1 MQWYVLVFKYIKKVQ
16 KYFLLPFII
25 FLVGYSTLTHSFL
38 LNPNIP
44 SSNYNYTSHTAQ
56 GAVYARQTVLG
67 ENGAPVLVEY
77 DLKGNEVKEIGEQT
91 GRYENVRIMSGEQFN
106 GYLRK
111 KEKLE
116 RQYFNQFDILSRDEY
131 QWTRFVDQNGNHVEK
146 KVLLPD
152 TLYVW
157 VLKPGFIYPG
167 KNYILLEVPI
177 YHNEDPVSVIPE
189 NYIRSLLVS
198 TESGKIIYRTEKN
211 IGYKTGF
218 VEGKSTGIN
227 RFFTRSASDVL
238 LNPIP
243 NIKMM
248 AMTGNG
254 DFSSMTN
261 QEGKYRLEFYNPACP
276 GFFHEYSNPI
286 IAELKYSRFHPRKTD
301 YFPYYLIKETIST
314 CIGLTSLGPTD
325 EVYTSQSGYLYQSV
339 DFPVD
344 MLVVRGKGSFFNKLD
359 EKVPLASEQTNL
371 TLFDSTKSLEEKI
384 IPQLDLNNDGRLDT
398 VIPGKIEAVSTLDS
412 KKVFVEVLS
421 VEDAEVLGIFFSP
434 DISGKQPDI
443 IRLPDWA
450 QDLQDKVLLTQIAK
464 EDLEN
469 TDLYVVR
476 TSTGELVAEQK
487 GFNPSALS
495 KDVDDSSFNFLVK
508 LRGQL
513 AEIYH
518 PGFNFSIWQVSEG
531 FTTNF
536 QKRIYDQIRPGE
548 QITIYLINRVTGY
561 LGHKTVTL
569 GKNYA
574 LIGSSDLSTDV
585 GEIQLYPPNLKLWA
599 IRRPYPSSF
608 NQSEHDQMISNEGM
622 GITNDQ
628 LIVVFSEWLDHNDNP
643 LPFAL
648 ADYGFTGRLARVI
661 APYQLGPAT
670 GGDAHVAHFS
680 IRPGRQTQLVRFPE
694 KVVSRQHF
702 YVQVNATPQYRNP
715 DFSSARI
722 SGEMLFGRPEKFVPV
737 KVPIFDEDAA
747 RQANA
752 ITASERQNYF
762 QWVYRPELQF
772 SLYDL
777 DVQSLQILNI
787 TKGKE
792 TIRDVLVNPTLI
804 MPGDKLLTWF
814 YSLISPEVEALK
826 SWSKPGELVLAIGD
840 QEVAVTL
847 GKDQKV
853 NIDNLEK
860 VRQLDADGLLTL
872 RLYANNDTQNIL
884 WQYNFPGP
892 FLRVPEKVVKG
903 RIKLDVPNER
913 VCTNP
918 ARLKFILQQPAKITL
933 TTRDQFSGS
942 GGSETKLLDEVL
954 YPAGTHLYEFDPAAY
969 PNGLFSYQMT
979 GVSEISHKKEQYN
992 GVLEVFYDIDNQL
1005 PVGHVV
1011 ERNIDLFTGNLA
1023 FSRTDID
1030 IPGRGGGLQF
1040 TRSYNSQSRD
1050 AGRLGR
1056 GWSHNYDVALY
1067 RTGCGYVMVKGMVFI
1082 EEGDRYRPGKGYH
1095 GTLKKV
1101 GNRYDLYTKDG
1112 TRYHFRQYAFDQSNR
1127 SWHLAYIEDT
1137 NGNQTQLSYHEG
1149 LGDGRLK
1156 SVVDGAGR
1164 RLNFFYE
1171 SRQGDFR
1178 ITKIKAPG
1186 DLEVEFFYDAQTRL
1200 VNRIIRSQQTAVEE
1214 KYGYQG
1220 AVDDPQQMADWV
1232 QLHRIQSI
1240 TDANGHNTRYQAV
1253 PYQLQ
1258 ASATENLIM
1267 DSAWYNQIDYPDNTQ
1282 AQFSYN
1288 GRARRNNTELTT
1300 TVTDNRGNETRY
1312 TFNRYGSPLTITS
1325 PAGTI
1330 EHTWADLDVLLL
1342 SRTNENGVKTTYTY
1356 DEHGNILTEK
1366 VSGKADH
1373 PAKVNT
1379 YVLLGEGAAEG
1390 TIKNRPATQQDR
1402 EGRLTRFNYD
1412 KRGNLLTVTH
1422 PDSTTETFTYANNGD
1437 RLTATNQRGHTT
1449 RFAYDEYGYLASTTD
1464 ALGGITRQQWNVR
1477 GLKLQEQNARTDVLG
1492 LTRYRYDGLG
1502 RLIRR
1507 IDALRNERTYAYD
1520 DNGNKL
1526 RETDELGR
1534 VSEWDY
1540 DSLNR
1545 VIEQRKTLAGQVLR
1559 QQQTYDANGN
1569 VLSSTDWLG
1578 QTTEYAYDEVNR
1590 RILETLP
1597 PDSAGERAQTRFAY
1611 DKVGNLTLETRPLNR
1626 ITEYRYDD
1634 YDRRVYVGAYLNVGG
1649 SERAEQTTT
1658 YDEVGNKL
1666 SETDPE
1672 GRQSFFEYDVM
1683 NRLVTQL
1690 QPLGRTTRFGYDA
1703 AGNPIK
1709 TTDALDREITQTF
1722 DALNRKITV
1731 TDAEGHTTQLAYD
1744 AIGNLTQAT
1753 DALGRVSRTRYD
1765 PLNRVTEQ
1773 IDALQHVTR
1782 FSYDAVGN
1790 KLTELWPNG
1799 RLLSYRYDDFD
1810 RLTEQRDNLE
1820 GSAPLLQQVFDGNG
1834 NLLTATDGRGL
1845 VSTYTYDQ
1853 RNRRLTETL
1862 PGNRLTQYQYD
1873 ALNNLVLRIDPRNQ
1887 RWQQSFDLLNRVISD
1902 TDPLDQ
1908 QQTYSY
1914 DKVGN
1919 RLTVTD
1925 KRGATTR
1932 YSYDALN
1939 QLLTTT
1945 DPLSQT
1951 LQRSYDLVGNVLTDT
1966 DKRDIVSAYSY
1977 DRNNRRLTTT
1987 RANQLLSTLSYD
1999 AVGNT
2004 LTETDANGNTTAYE
2018 YDKLNRVIVVRQP
2031 LDAIVRHRYNPM
2043 GDRVLTIDPAGRAT
2057 TWTYDVRRQQLSE
2070 TLNVTLTSNGN
2081 PAPGSGETTTYV
2093 YDNVGNR
2100 IQQTRPL
2107 GNGWRYVYDD
2117 ANRLQQITDGNDQ
2130 TTSYAY
2136 DANNNLLSQTNALGR
2151 ATTFAYDELN
2161 RRTTVTYP
2169 TDSGETARVHRTAYD
2184 ANNNISQYTDALG
2197 QLITYQYDALN
2208 RETQREYQQAQLIP
2222 SGASVSLTIQQVT
2235 TQYDANSNVTGM
2247 TETYQVSGGAGGTEQ
2262 KVIQQVY
2269 DDFDRLSQRT
2279 DAYGQVVN
2287 YQYDANGNR
2296 TGLRYIAG
2304 GGTTNTPRATSYVY
2318 DALNRL
2324 ARVDNPQ
2331 GSTRYQYDLSGLL
2344 LRTLYPN
2351 NASISQ
2357 SYDGAGRILAMEHRV
2372 GDTLVS
2378 QFQYQYDANGN
2389 RLQQIARNGST
2400 LETTTYTYDALDR
2413 LQQVTY
2419 PEQQVMYAYDAV
2431 YNRIRETTTDAANNQ
2446 VIKDQ
2451 GFSYNLRNELL
2462 EIKDLPA
2469 DTVAVS
2475 YQYDANGNQIQ
2486 KQKAG
2491 VTTDF
2496 VYDIR
2501 DHLRQVM
2508 QGGSSVGQFLYDT
2521 RGLRVEKLGNRG
2533 VERYTYDDQSVLAQ
2547 LDSSNNP
2554 IAHYD
2559 YGPGRLM
2566 ALTHRDEGT
2575 AFYHF
2580 DALGSIV
2587 NLTTTTGAVQTR
2599 TLYDAWGHH
2608 RLQEGDSWNRFGF
2621 TGHEED
2627 PETGL
2632 VYAKARFY
2640 DPDVGRF
2647 LSMDAWEGDLTLA
2660 PSLHKYLYAYGN
2672 PLVWVDPDGKQGY
2685 PATAYTAKK
2694 EREAQIRKA
2703 EEDALYAQ
2711 LEQDSDH
2718 GAFTEE
2724 STIGG
2729 LPGGYL
2735 FYSRSMN
2742 AVFGPGGH
2750 YIDPMIRS
2758 AGKEEYASYVSWEG
2772 GYTNKFVKVFTPV
2785 AAGLLLSRN
2794 AMKSKII
2801 TEGGTY
2807 SPRKSVGRA
2816 NTCSIEGPCFNE
2828 KGQKLTPL
2836 TPNNTS
2842 VSGASGTYG
2851 KDLGGSIQE
2860 SFNTDYGSE
2869 LSRFKRTGLN
2879 IGQAPER
2886 LRRGF
2891 GNIPESVTT
2900 TSGVPIHPVPG
2911 KTTTIL
2917 GNYVEDMDN
2926 IINKQLNYPKT
2937 TDFDAKPG
2945 GFNVLNV
2952 PDDMYKTPDQFW
2964 NEINKPFLD
2973 MAIMRGDD
2981 ILLATKPR
2989 ADLLRRDDG
2998 TLTGFGREI
3007 EHLIDNGYRYDS
3019 VTGKMVKN

>member
-1 MQWYVLVFKYIKKVQ
+1 MQWYVPVIQLNLSAPRWLCLLRLGLRFWLV
-16 KYFLLPFII
+16 LLVISISGKINAFS
-25 FLVGYSTLTHSFL
+25 FGLLRGGEYVHQSELVS
-38 LNPNIP
+38 
-44 SSNYNYTSHTAQ
+44 
-56 GAVYARQTVLG
+56 GAVYARDIIKG
-67 ENGAPVLVEY
+67 ENDAPILVEY
-77 DLKGNEVKEIGEQT
+77 DLNGKEIRELGEQRGHYADT
-91 GRYENVRIMSGEQFN
+91 RIMSITEYN
-106 GYLRK
+106 GYLLLREKIENLYAHKFILLTREGYENSQLLDQDGNLIK
-111 KEKLE
+111 KKA
-116 RQYFNQFDILSRDEY
+116 
-131 QWTRFVDQNGNHVEK
+131 
-146 KVLLPD
+146 LLPD
-152 TLYVW
+152 TLFVW
-157 VLKPGFIYPG
+157 ILKQEFIVPDE
-167 KNYILLEVPI
+167 NYILLEVPV
-177 YHNEDPVSVIPE
+177 DPYLPPFTIE
-189 NYIRSLLVS
+189 LNMLRSLLVS
-198 TESGKIIYRTEKN
+198 NTSGKIIYKTQN
-211 IGYKTGF
+211 TIGYRTGF
-218 VEGKSTGIN
+218 IVNPKSGEERTF
-227 RFFTRSASDVL
+227 RRKFDDVL

-243 NIKMM
+243 SVKVL
-248 AMTGNG
+248 AAAGSEFASTT
-254 DFSSMTN
+254 DE
-261 QEGKYRLEFYNPACP
+261 QGKYRIEYFNPPCP
-276 GFFHEYSNPI
+276 GFEITYHNPI
-286 IAELKYSRFHPRKTD
+286 IAELHYSRFHPRKTEYLPYFLIREKESYCNGLAVYD
-301 YFPYYLIKETIST
+301 YRVNAVLAVQSSFYYHI
-314 CIGLTSLGPTD
+314 
-325 EVYTSQSGYLYQSV
+325 

-344 MLVVRGKGSFFNKLD
+344 MMVLRGSAGLYNPDDTPVLVGEVDAESGAYYD
-359 EKVPLASEQTNL
+359 
-371 TLFDSTKSLEEKI
+371 FDWQPDKKI
-384 IPQLDLNNDGRLDT
+384 IPTYDLNDDGRDDG
-398 VIPGKIEAVSTLDS
+398 VVPGKMVESSSGDQKTFYKVDTL
-412 KKVFVEVLS
+412 E
-421 VEDAEVLGIFFSP
+421 EAEVFGIYFGTILG
-434 DISGKQPDI
+434 QPDL
-443 IRLPDWA
+443 IRQVDWQQETA
-450 QDLQDKVLLTQIAK
+450 PKGLVTKISEQAIQ
-464 EDLEN
+464 N
-469 TDLYVVR
+469 TDLYVIR
-476 TSTGELVAEQK
+476 TATGELVAEQK
-487 GFNPSALS
+487 GLTSGALATGE
-495 KDVDDSSFNFLVK
+495 KDSHFQFLVR
-508 LRGQL
+508 LRGRL
-513 AEIYH
+513 GEAFR
-518 PGFNFSIWQVSEG
+518 PNKNFERWQVQDG
-531 FTTNF
+531 VKPQFR
-536 QKRIYDQIRPGE
+536 QRDYDHLRPGE
-548 QITIYLINRVTGY
+548 QVTLYLINRVTGY
-561 LGHKTVTL
+561 VGHKTVTL
-569 GKNYA
+569 GKSYGQA
-574 LIGSSDLSTDV
+574 GDSDLSTVVDD
-585 GEIQLYPPNLKLWA
+585 IKMYPPNLKVWA
-599 IRRPYPSSF
+599 LRRPAR
-608 NQSEHDQMISNEGM
+608 NAADQQLP
-622 GITNDQ
+622 DQ
-628 LIVVFSEWLDHNDNP
+628 LIGSESAGFTTDQWVAVYTEWLGHDDKP
-643 LPFAL
+643 IPPAL
-648 ADYGFTGRLARVI
+648 LDYGFTGRLARVV
-661 APYQLGPAT
+661 APNQLAAVT
-670 GGDAHVAHFS
+670 ADSAHLAHFN
-680 IRPGRQTQLVRFPE
+680 IEPGRQTQMIRLPE
-694 KVVSRQHF
+694 KVLSRQHF
-702 YVQVNATPQYRNP
+702 YVQVSAVPKYRNP
-715 DFSSARI
+715 TFI
-722 SGEMLFGRPEKFVPV
+722 SQRDENSQMGSFVPI
-737 KVPIFDEDAA
+737 KVPILGEEDVVKSRQQASVVPRFDWWE
-747 RQANA
+747 
-752 ITASERQNYF
+752 
-762 QWVYRPELQF
+762 YRPEFQF
-772 SLYDL
+772 SQYDL
-777 DVQSLQILNI
+777 DVQALQVVNI
-787 TKGKE
+787 DKRDQIE
-792 TIRDVLVNPTLI
+792 IRDQLKTPTI
-804 MPGDKLLTWF
+804 MEPDDELLTLF
-814 YSLISPEVEALK
+814 YNLFVPEVEALK
-826 SWSKPGELVLAIGD
+826 SWFKNEEFIFAVD
-840 QEVAVTL
+840 DHEVAVTVGENQQVSVADL
-847 GKDQKV
+847 DK
-853 NIDNLEK
+853 I
-860 VRQLDADGLLTL
+860 RQLDTDGLITL
-872 RLYANNDTQNIL
+872 RLYVNNDTQNIL
-884 WQYNFPGP
+884 WQYQFQWQ
-892 FLRVPEKVVKG
+892 FLNVPDVVKG

-913 VCTNP
+913 VCVMP
-918 ARLKFILQQPAKITL
+918 ARLNFTIQQPAKITL
-933 TTRDQFSGS
+933 ITRDRFSG
-942 GGSETKLLDEVL
+942 GGETTLLDEAL
-954 YPAGTHLYEFDPAAY
+954 YPAGTNTYEFEPGAY
-969 PNGLFSYQMT
+969 PNGLYDFTMT
-979 GVSEISHKKEQYN
+979 GVSEISGKTEVYN

-1011 ERNIDLFTGNLA
+1011 ERNIDLFTGSLA

-1082 EEGDRYRPGKGYH
+1082 EEGDHYRPGKGYH

-1112 TRYHFRQYAFDQSNR
+1112 TRYHFRQYGFDQNNR

-1137 NGNQTQLSYHEG
+1137 NGNQTQLSYHQG

-1156 SVVDGAGR
+1156 SVVDSAGR
-1164 RLNFFYE
+1164 HLDFFYE
-1171 SRQGDFR
+1171 SRQGDYR
-1178 ITKIKAPG
+1178 ISKVKAPG

-1200 VNRIIRSQQTAVEE
+1200 VSRIIRSQQEAVEE

-1220 AVDDPQQMADWV
+1220 TVADPEQMADWI
-1232 QLHRIQSI
+1232 QLHRMQSI
-1240 TDANGHNTRYQAV
+1240 TDANGHTTRYQAV
-1253 PYQLQ
+1253 PYKLQ
-1258 ASATENLIM
+1258 ASATDSLVM
-1267 DSAWYNQIDYPDNTQ
+1267 DSAWYTQVDYPDNTQ
-1282 AQFSYN
+1282 AQFSYS
-1288 GRARRNNTELTT
+1288 GRARRNNAELTT
-1300 TVTDNRGNETRY
+1300 TATDNRGNETRY

-1330 EHTWADLDVLLL
+1330 EHTWADKDVLLL
-1342 SRTNENGVKTTYTY
+1342 SRSNENGVKTTYTY

-1366 VSGKADH
+1366 VSGQQDH

-1379 YVLLGEGAAEG
+1379 YVLLGEGSAEG

-1402 EGRLTRFNYD
+1402 EGRMTRFAYD
-1412 KRGNLLTVTH
+1412 ERGNLLKVTH
-1422 PDSTTETFTYANNGD
+1422 PDTTTETFTYASNGD

-1526 RETDELGR
+1526 QEMDELGR

-1545 VIEQRKTLAGQVLR
+1545 VIEQRKTLAGEVLR

-1578 QTTEYAYDEVNR
+1578 QITEYAYDEVNR

-1597 PDSAGERAQTRFAY
+1597 PDSQGDRAQTRFAY

-1634 YDRRVYVGAYLNVGG
+1634 YDRRVYVGAYLNAGG

-1672 GRQSFFEYDVM
+1672 GRQTFFEYDVL

-1703 AGNPIK
+1703 AGNPIS
-1709 TTDALDREITQTF
+1709 TTDALDHEITQTF

-1744 AIGNLTQAT
+1744 AIGNLTQTT
-1753 DALGRVSRTRYD
+1753 DALGRVSRTRFD

-1773 IDALQHVTR
+1773 IDALQQVTR

-1790 KLTELWPNG
+1790 KLTEQWPNG
-1799 RLLSYRYDDFD
+1799 RLVSYRYDDFD

-1853 RNRRLTETL
+1853 RNRRLTENL

-1887 RWQQSFDLLNRVISD
+1887 RWQQSFDLLNRVIND
-1902 TDPLDQ
+1902 TDPLNQ

-1925 KRGATTR
+1925 KRGYTTR
-1932 YSYDALN
+1932 YTYDALN

-1966 DKRDIVSAYSY
+1966 DKRGIVSAYTY

-2004 LTETDANGNTTAYE
+2004 LTETDANGNTTRYE
-2018 YDKLNRVIVVRQP
+2018 YDNLNRVIVVRQP

-2043 GDRVLTIDPAGRAT
+2043 GDRVLTIDPAGRAVA
-2057 TWTYDVRRQQLSE
+2057 WTYDVRRQQLTE

-2081 PAPGSGETTTYV
+2081 SAPSSGETTTYV

-2100 IQQTRPL
+2100 TQQTRPL
-2107 GNGWRYVYDD
+2107 GNGWRYAYDD

-2130 TTSYAY
+2130 TSTYAY

-2151 ATTFAYDELN
+2151 PTNFAYDELN
-2161 RRTTVTYP
+2161 RRTTITYP

-2197 QLITYQYDALN
+2197 QLITYQYDELN
-2208 RETQREYQQAQLIP
+2208 REVQREYQQAQQP
-2222 SGASVSLTIQQVT
+2222 TQPGANVSLSIQQVV

-2247 TETYQVSGGAGGTEQ
+2247 TETYQVSGGSAGGTEQ

-2296 TGLRYIAG
+2296 TGLRYTAG
-2304 GGTTNTPRATSYVY
+2304 GVSTSGGTANTPRETRYVY

-2431 YNRIRETTTDAANNQ
+2431 YNRTRETTTDITTNQ

-2469 DTVAVS
+2469 DSVAVS
-2475 YQYDANGNQIQ
+2475 YQYDANGNQTQ

-2508 QGGSSVGQFLYDT
+2508 QGGSSVGQFLYDAQ
-2521 RGLRVEKLGNRG
+2521 GLRVEKLGNRG

-2547 LDSSNNP
+2547 LDSTNQP

-2608 RLQEGDSWNRFGF
+2608 RLQEGNSWNRFGF

-2672 PLVWVDPDGKQGY
+2672 PLVWVDPDGNAEYLASAREFNEFGY
-2685 PATAYTAKK
+2685 QLY
-2694 EREAQIRKA
+2694 RDDRKFA
-2703 EEDALYAQ
+2703 AA
-2711 LEQDSDH
+2711 
-2718 GAFTEE
+2718 
-2724 STIGG
+2724 
-2729 LPGGYL
+2729 
-2735 FYSRSMN
+2735 M
-2742 AVFGPGGH
+2742 
-2750 YIDPMIRS
+2750 
-2758 AGKEEYASYVSWEG
+2758 
-2772 GYTNKFVKVFTPV
+2772 V
-2785 AAGLLLSRN
+2785 AAGSAFYQIGTGFFSFGLFDEANEAVTTSDTYSEAANKFGTSVVNTAEEVAKEYVEEGVVSATVTVGGKLACGRWRQACDKVVDVGKKVYKKLDQDIKLKTTPKEKPKITAEDPTGISPTQAIADAELGNMTDQQMIDTIIEARSQKNAPGGATFAIGRN
-2794 AMKSKII
+2794 ADGTI
-2801 TEGGTY
+2801 TPVRESIPDPSGDPKKAIHAEPQVVDDLKPEGQRTIAVDQYPCG
-2807 SPRKSVGRA
+2807 PNR
-2816 NTCSIEGPCFNE
+2816 NNCSGMVLE
-2828 KGQKLTPL
+2828 
-2836 TPNNTS
+2836 
-2842 VSGASGTYG
+2842 
-2851 KDLGGSIQE
+2851 D
-2860 SFNTDYGSE
+2860 
-2869 LSRFKRTGLN
+2869 
-2879 IGQAPER
+2879 
-2886 LRRGF
+2886 
-2891 GNIPESVTT
+2891 GNIRIVVPEK
-2900 TSGVPIHPVPG
+2900 PKKPG
-2911 KTTTIL
+2911 K
-2917 GNYVEDMDN
+2917 N
-2926 IINKQLNYPKT
+2926 PKT
-2937 TDFDAKPG
+2937 AAQDAANKG
-2945 GFNVLNV
+2945 AVVQARQLS
-2952 PDDMYKTPDQFW
+2952 DQ
-2964 NEINKPFLD
+2964 
-2973 MAIMRGDD
+2973 D
-2981 ILLATKPR
+2981 I
-2989 ADLLRRDDG
+2989 
-2998 TLTGFGREI
+2998 I
-3007 EHLIDNGYRYDS
+3007 ENA
-3019 VTGKMVKN
+3019 K